1 MTVVDSLEDL
11 VASSRE
17 LGRPETGYVIL
28 GEGNTSLVRDAESF
42 WVKARG
48 SQLRTAD
55 ATTFVGVRFGP
66 LLDLLDSPQA
76 DAATEQRSFDAAV
89 CAGTGRP
96 STEAVLHA
104 LALSLGE
111 ARAAAHTHPT
121 ALMGILCSPH
131 ARRAAEGRLFPDEV
145 LVCGRASAFVPYTQP
160 GLPLARALR
169 TALHEFRAQW
179 GEPPRVVLLE
189 NHGLLTLGQD
199 PAETVR
205 ITAVCVKAA
214 HALRDTLTMG
224 EPRFLSSEAVEQ
236 LAAYRRLRRPT

>member
-1 MTVVDSLEDL
+1 MVDPLEDL

-17 LGRPETGYVIL
+17 LGRPEAGYVIL
-28 GEGNTSLVRDAESF
+28 GEGNTSLIRDAQAF
-42 WVKARG
+42 WVKASG
-48 SQLRTAD
+48 GHLRTAD
-55 ATTFVGVRFGP
+55 ATAFVAVRFAP
-66 LLDLLDSPQA
+66 LLELLDSPEQDVA
-76 DAATEQRSFDAAV
+76 PEQRAFDAAV

-96 STEAVLHA
+96 SSEAALHA
-104 LALSLGE
+104 LALSLGG

-121 ALMGILCSPH
+121 ALMGILCSPY

-160 GLPLARALR
+160 GLPLARAFR
-169 TALHEFRAQW
+169 TALHEFHEQW

-214 HALRDTLTMG
+214 HVLRDSLVLG
-224 EPRFLSSEAVEQ
+224 GPRFLSSEAVEQ
-236 LAAYRRLRRPT
+236 LAAYRRARRPA

>member
-1 MTVVDSLEDL
+1 MAVVDPLEDL

-17 LGRPETGYVIL
+17 LGRPEASYVIL

-42 WVKARG
+42 WVKASG
-48 SQLRTAD
+48 GHLRTAD
-55 ATTFVGVRFGP
+55 TTAFVGVRFGP
-66 LLDLLDSPQA
+66 LLELLDSPKP
-76 DAATEQRSFDAAV
+76 DAATEQRAFDAAV

-96 STEAVLHA
+96 SSEAALHA

-160 GLPLARALR
+160 GLPLAQAFR

-205 ITAVCVKAA
+205 ITEVCVKAA
-214 HALRDTLTMG
+214 HVLRDSLTLG
-224 EPRFLSSEAVEQ
+224 GPRFLSSEAVEQ
-236 LAAYRRLRRPT
+236 LAAYSWARRPR